1 MKVPQKLILSL
12 LIIYVITGTAGYVI
26 YSLNNSNEVTTQEKE
41 ADWEIIQEKENAS
54 NKSTFVSTSNLKIGI
69 VLLFAAFVSTIIISL
84 FFTSRLSGAICKL
97 DQSIADMDIWEP
109 KEFVKVKG
117 NNEIVNL
124 VNTLNRSV
132 ENCKLKNNQTEDTLL
147 KYKII
152 IDNISD
158 LAYICD
164 ANGNIIFVNNV
175 FEKLTGQKPND
186 FIGKPF
192 TPLFDSDV
200 LEKAVD
206 AYTKRLSGEINPV
219 ELRFR
224 NTNKICEYKSIPL
237 RNGKSDIIGVVGIAR
252 DITSQKEAQKKAAL
266 AQFFLNHLLDSVF
279 WINKDARIINV
290 NKVAST
296 ILEYSKD
303 ELLALT
309 FHTIDKTLK
318 TENWPKDWERLKEE
332 KHYVFESI
340 HVTKKGMEFPV
351 EITFNCQLFEGD
363 EYILALVRDITERR
377 RSEEKLRISE
387 ARLKEAQS
395 VAHLG
400 SWNWNMLN
408 DEIEAT
414 DELFNI
420 CGIDKSKLRTF
431 SDSMNTIHKD
441 DRRGVQAFVKNL
453 LRNGISSET
462 ASGIEHR
469 IVRPDGTERIVYE
482 RVKVKYNDQKIP
494 ESLVGTV
501 QDITER
507 SKMQTE
513 ILRAQKLESV
523 GVLAGGIA
531 HDFNNILTVI
541 LGNVNLATVH
551 TKSNEKV
558 CNILNNVEKACL
570 RARDLTLQLLT
581 FSKGGEPVKK
591 VTPVSSLVNYSVEI
605 AIKGSNVKPEVII
618 DPDLW
623 TANVDEGQINQVI
636 NNLLIN
642 AQQAMP
648 DGGILT
654 IEARNID
661 EQESKHIA
669 MLSPEKYICISVMD
683 RGTGI
688 PKNIIAK
695 IFDPY
700 FTTKETGSGLGLASS
715 YSIVRNHGGIIKVKS
730 KEKKGTTFYVYLP
743 ASEAPTPKRDI
754 EKINDLSGSGRILLM
769 EDEEMIRDMVQTMLT
784 SIGYYTVCICNG
796 DELLSTYKDAADAK
810 EPFDAVI
817 MDLTIP
823 GGMGGKEAIK
833 KLLELDPEAKSI
845 VYSGYSN
852 DPILANYSR
861 YGYKG
866 VIHKPFVIDEIN
878 DVLKD
883 VLTAGKSVK
892 CKV

>member
-1 MKVPQKLILSL
+1 MKVPLKLILSL

-26 YSLNNSNEVTTQEKE
+26 YSLNK
-41 ADWEIIQEKENAS
+41 ADKVIIQEKESDWGIIPEKENS
-54 NKSTFVSTSNLKIGI
+54 RNNSTLITTSNLKIVI
-69 VLLFAAFVSTIIISL
+69 ALTFAALVFTIITSI
-84 FFTSRLSGAICKL
+84 FFTRHLSGAICKL
-97 DQSIADMDIWEP
+97 NHAITNMDIGEP
-109 KEFVKVKG
+109 NEVVKVNG
-117 NNEIVNL
+117 NIEISKL
-124 VNTLNRSV
+124 VSTLNKSV
-132 ENCKLKNNQTEDTLL
+132 ESFKLKNKQAEDILL

-175 FEKLTGQKPND
+175 FEKLTGKKPED

-192 TPLFDSDV
+192 TPLFDTEV
-200 LEKAVD
+200 LEQAVD
-206 AYTKRLSGEINPV
+206 AYTKRLSGEIKPV

-237 RNGKSDIIGVVGIAR
+237 RNEKSDIIGVVGIAR
-252 DITSQKEAQKKAAL
+252 DITNQKEAQKKSIL

-279 WINKDARIINV
+279 WINKDARIINA
-290 NKVAST
+290 NKAATT
-296 ILEYSKD
+296 ILGYSKD
-303 ELLALT
+303 ELVTLT
-309 FHTIDKTLK
+309 FHTIDKTLII
-318 TENWPKDWERLKEE
+318 EEWEKDWERLKEK
-332 KHYVFESI
+332 KHSVFESR
-340 HVTKKGMEFPV
+340 HVTKDGIEFPV
-351 EITFNCQLFEGD
+351 EITFNYQLFEGE
-363 EYILALVRDITERR
+363 EYNLAFVHDITERK

-387 ARLKEAQS
+387 ARLNEAQS

-400 SWNWNMLN
+400 SWNWNML
-408 DEIEAT
+408 DDKLEAT
-414 DELFNI
+414 AEHFNI
-420 CGIDKSKLRTF
+420 CGLDKNKVLTF
-431 SDSMNTIHKD
+431 KDSMNAVHKD
-441 DRRGVQAFVKNL
+441 DRRSVQAFVKNL
-453 LRNGISSET
+453 LSNDTCDEFPSE
-462 ASGIEHR
+462 IEHR
-469 IVRPDGTERIVYE
+469 IVRPDGTVRIVYE
-482 RVKVKYNDQKIP
+482 RVKVKYNYQHIP
-494 ESLVGTV
+494 ESLVGTL

-541 LGNVNLATVH
+541 LGNVNLAMVH

-558 CNILNNVEKACL
+558 CKTLNNVEKACL

-605 AIKGSNVKPEVII
+605 ALKGSNVKPKVII

-648 DGGILT
+648 NGGTLT
-654 IEARNID
+654 IEARNINK
-661 EQESKHIA
+661 QVSKQIA
-669 MLSPEKYICISVMD
+669 MLSPEKYICISIKD
-683 RGTGI
+683 KGTGI
-688 PKNIIAK
+688 PKSIIAK

-715 YSIVRNHGGIIKVKS
+715 YSIIRNHGGIIKVKS
-730 KEKKGTTFYVYLP
+730 EEKKGTTFFVYLP
-743 ASEAPTPKRDI
+743 ASEAPTPKS
-754 EKINDLSGSGRILLM
+754 KTGKKSNLSGSGRILLM
-769 EDEEMIRDMVQTMLT
+769 DDEEMIRDMVQTMLT

-796 DELLSTYKDAADAK
+796 DELLATYKDAADAK
-810 EPFDAVI
+810 KPFDAVI

-833 KLLELDPEAKSI
+833 KLLEFDPAAKSI

-852 DPILANYSR
+852 DPILSDYR
-861 YGYKG
+861 KYGYKG
-866 VIHKPFVIDEIN
+866 VIHKPFVINEIN
-878 DVLKD
+878 DVLKS
-883 VLTAGKSVK
+883 VLNS
-892 CKV
+892 